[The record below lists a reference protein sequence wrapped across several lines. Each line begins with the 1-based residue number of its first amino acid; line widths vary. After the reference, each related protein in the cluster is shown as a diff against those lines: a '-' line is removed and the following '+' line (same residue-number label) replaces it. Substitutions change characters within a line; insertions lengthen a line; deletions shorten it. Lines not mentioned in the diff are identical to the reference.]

1 MTGPDGKTPEGVF
14 ERTTSEP
21 AALDDEI
28 AAEILDSTTSGPND
42 SLGSPEPLVD
52 GSLTPALSATTSP
65 FLSRNV
71 SFSGRSSF
79 QEDWEAFPPL
89 EKLTVFDFLDNIA
102 LPQRIEKW
110 QQSISAQSDKV
121 RRQREK
127 LSKTGTQA
135 KDRALKEWKKRV
147 PGSEEQLKKYRQRI
161 DQFSKRFNEATTVTL
176 REKMSFIAG
185 VLNVFISGYLI
196 GLVPSYF
203 YMWFTVQLAYFMP
216 IRFFT
221 YHSKG
226 YHYFLADLCYFVN
239 LLVFLSIWVAP
250 NSKRLVIS
258 AFCLAYGNNAV
269 AIAMWRNS
277 LVFHSFDKVTRYVI
291 SNSIPFTT
299 RISLIPCVVFSS
311 TSCRL

>member
-14 ERTTSEP
+14 ERTNSEP
-21 AALDDEI
+21 TVLDDET
-28 AAEILDSTTSGPND
+28 AAEIVDSATSGRTD
-42 SLGSPEPLVD
+42 SLGSTEPLVD
-52 GSLTPALSATTSP
+52 GSITPALSATGSP

-79 QEDWEAFPPL
+79 QEDWESFPPL

-147 PGSEEQLKKYRQRI
+147 PNSEEQLKKYRQRI
-161 DQFSKRFNEATTVTL
+161 DQFSKRFSEATTITL
-176 REKMSFIAG
+176 REKVSFIAG

-196 GLVPSYF
+196 GLAPSHF
-203 YMWFTVQLAYFMP
+203 YLWYTVQLAYFMP

-250 NSKRLVIS
+250 KSKRLIIS

-277 LVFHSFDKVTRYVI
+277 LVFHSFDKVTR
-291 SNSIPFTT
+291 
-299 RISLIPCVVFSS
+299 
-311 TSCRL
+311 